1 MTDITKS
8 EEQIAKDKEAVAR
21 MIGAK
26 AAMEA
31 AQRRIE
37 TLENTLKSVRSR
49 CDCVAKAFG
58 EAAHFKVYHQTDW
71 KVRSAKE
78 IFLEIDNTIKAVL

>member
-8 EEQIAKDKEAVAR
+8 DEQIAKDKEAVAR

-37 TLENTLKSVRSR
+37 MLESALKNVRSR

-58 EAAHFKVYHQTDW
+58 EAAHFKVYHQGDW

-78 IFLEIDNTIKAVL
+78 IFSEIDNTIKAVL

>member
-37 TLENTLKSVRSR
+37 TLETALKSTRNQCER
-49 CDCVAKAFG
+49 VAAAFG
-58 EAAHFKVYHQTDW
+58 DAAHFNVYHGTGW
-71 KVRSAKE
+71 AVRSAKD
-78 IFLEIDNTIKAVL
+78 IFRDIDNTIKAVL

>member
-1 MTDITKS
+1 MEKS

-26 AAMEA
+26 SAMEA

-37 TLENTLKSVRSR
+37 TLESTLRNVRSR

-58 EAAHFKVYHQTDW
+58 DAAHFNVYHDRDW
-71 KVRSAKE
+71 RVRSAKD
-78 IFLEIDNTIKAVL
+78 IFGDIDRVIKAVL